1 MPTLTYNVK
10 VGSRAGVSPDYKNPA
25 LRLSEIDSNRQN
37 RLETYTVHGSTSKF
51 GWESEVESLDSFGV
65 LSASYMSF
73 IKDNSSVSAIS
84 GYGFLPTSEKI
95 KIKHYLPVSASV
107 YKRDGDS
114 NTIYIQYGNTKDD
127 KYYIG
132 TTRVGDLDHIEEDS
146 HNHGINVEEVGE
158 LAIEISHIVIPEE
171 KTKTSSDKIIKLDY
185 YPVTNVRVDGTT
197 DYEVNQYS
205 GIVINKTG
213 SPTTIKYNPTPLV
226 IVHSGPA
233 TYLHSIDPAITLN
246 LLEINNPNTDN
257 ITSVDNVINS
267 KTDFFIETTGPISID
282 GKTYLPG
289 AKHLIPKGRYEVV
302 QANSE
307 WTTNINQKITSSDV
321 SVVDDI
327 QSKIIE
333 RYRMNGANPISYES
347 VANGDVYKQREISSN
362 SYRVLE
368 VVVDDKDR
376 RVILPHLTTPGSISV
391 QRVGYQNSR
400 DSIGDYEH
408 DAVGTL
414 KFQAKGRYIITYL
427 PITKEN
433 IGESDFT
440 RLRAIAAE
448 LGLYQKQI
456 KVYCGTDKQGSVEY
470 LNVDNPII
478 IGRNNG

>member
-37 RLETYTVHGSTSKF
+37 HLETYTVHGSTSKF
-51 GWESEVESLDSFGV
+51 GWESEIESLDSFGV
-65 LSASYMSF
+65 LSASYTSF
-73 IKDNSSVSAIS
+73 IKDNSSVAAIS
-84 GYGFLPTSEKI
+84 GYGFLPTSQKI

-185 YPVTNVRVDGTT
+185 YPVTNVRVEGTT
-197 DYEVNQYS
+197 DYEVSPYS
-205 GIVINKTG
+205 GIITNKAG
-213 SPTTIKYNPTPLV
+213 SRITIKYNPAPLV
-226 IVHSGPA
+226 IVHNGPA

-246 LLEINNPNTDN
+246 LLEINNPSTDN
-257 ITSVDNVINS
+257 LTSVDNVINS

-289 AKHLIPKGRYEVV
+289 AKHLISKGRYEVV

-333 RYRMNGANPISYES
+333 EYRLNGANPISYES
-347 VANGDVYKQREISSN
+347 VANGDVYKRREDPRLST
-362 SYRVLE
+362 YTLE

-376 RVILPHLTTPGSISV
+376 RVILPHLTTPESISV
-391 QRVGYQNSR
+391 QKVGYQNSR
-400 DSIGDYEH
+400 DSISSYES
-408 DAVGTL
+408 DAIGTL
-414 KFQAKGRYIITYL
+414 KFQAKGRYIITYT
-427 PITKEN
+427 PITKEKT
-433 IGESDFT
+433 GEYGFT
-440 RLRAIAAE
+440 RLRAIAEE
-448 LGLYQKQI
+448 LGLYRNQI

-470 LNVDNPII
+470 LNVDNPIT